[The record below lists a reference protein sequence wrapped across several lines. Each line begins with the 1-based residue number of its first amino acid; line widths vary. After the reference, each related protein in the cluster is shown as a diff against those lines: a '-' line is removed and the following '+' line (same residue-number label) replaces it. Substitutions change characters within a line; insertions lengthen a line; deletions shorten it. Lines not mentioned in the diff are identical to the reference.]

1 MHATSEPRDPRV
13 LSADSPTRCSPKG
26 ACNGRGLRAAR
37 GASSAATRDP
47 VLKPLVHIFLIT
59 AFGVGVAARL
69 STFGGV
75 RAHAQDPLPDAPGK
89 EQVVAVCS
97 KCHEP
102 QRVAALRLTREGWE
116 EVVAKMQTLGA
127 KASEEDFQKITDYLS
142 ENFKGEAPKP
152 INLNSATSVDLESV
166 AGLLRKEAAAWID
179 WRTKHGSCN
188 ALDDLKKVPGVPF
201 KKIDERRD
209 RLVCLILT
217 PQVPQ

>member
-1 MHATSEPRDPRV
+1 MRV
-13 LSADSPTRCSPKG
+13 FPGAASAV
-26 ACNGRGLRAAR
+26 GLLAGLA
-37 GASSAATRDP
+37 
-47 VLKPLVHIFLIT
+47 
-59 AFGVGVAARL
+59 
-69 STFGGV
+69 TFGGL
-75 RAHAQDPLPDAPGK
+75 RAHAQDPLPEAPGK

-127 KASEEDFQKITDYLS
+127 KASEDDFKKITDYLS

-166 AGLLRKEAAAWID
+166 GGLLRKEAAAWID
-179 WRTKHGSCN
+179 WRAKHGSCN
-188 ALDDLKKVPGVPF
+188 TLDDLKKVPGVPF

-209 RLVCLILT
+209 RLVCLILN
-217 PQVPQ
+217 PQPQ

>member
-1 MHATSEPRDPRV
+1 MRAF
-13 LSADSPTRCSPKG
+13 LG
-26 ACNGRGLRAAR
+26 AASTIGLAA
-37 GASSAATRDP
+37 GLA
-47 VLKPLVHIFLIT
+47 
-59 AFGVGVAARL
+59 
-69 STFGGV
+69 TFGGV

-127 KASEEDFQKITDYLS
+127 KASEDDFKKITDYLS

-152 INLNSATSVDLESV
+152 LNLNSATAVDLESV

-179 WRTKHGSCN
+179 WRAKHGSCN
-188 ALDDLKKVPGVPF
+188 TLDDFKKVPGVPF

-209 RLVCLILT
+209 RLVCLILN
-217 PQVPQ
+217 PQPPQ

>member
-1 MHATSEPRDPRV
+1 MRSASPAYRV
-13 LSADSPTRCSPKG
+13 VKPLLGSVFAG
-26 ACNGRGLRAAR
+26 ACALYVIALGGL
-37 GASSAATRDP
+37 
-47 VLKPLVHIFLIT
+47 
-59 AFGVGVAARL
+59 
-69 STFGGV
+69 

-127 KASEEDFQKITDYLS
+127 KASDEDFKKITDYLS

-152 INLNSATSVDLESV
+152 INLNTAPAIDLEAV
-166 AGLLRKEAAAWID
+166 AGLLRKEAAAWIAY
-179 WRTKHGSCN
+179 RAKTPCK
-188 ALDDLKKVPGVPF
+188 AIDDLKKVEGVPF

-209 RLVCLILT
+209 RLVCY
-217 PQVPQ
+217 